1 MLKNKSILLPKT
13 ETDGLRICL
22 MNSIHPEYLFDLWLP
37 CLAPS
42 RELVEKYVINNL
54 ISWEE
59 FSRLYRNEQQTKDN
73 FAILKS
79 LIDLIKTAAE
89 KQKNVTFLCFEEEIF
104 HCHRKIIIEEML
116 KLDPALAAY
125 LDS

>member
-1 MLKNKSILLPKT
+1 MLKNKSILLPKA
-13 ETDGLRICL
+13 EADGFRICL

-59 FSRLYRNEQQTKDN
+59 FSRLYRNEQLEKDN

-79 LIDLIKTAAE
+79 LIYLIKTAAE
-89 KQKNVTFLCFEEEIF
+89 KQKNVTFLCFEEEIS

-116 KLDPALAAY
+116 KLDPALAEY